1 VKPNIPKRFKAL
13 ESCLGILS
21 DPERELVL
29 APYLYH
35 GRIKELA
42 KLGSMTE
49 NALYK
54 KLGRLRN
61 RLRLCIGE
69 RLVQS

>member
-1 VKPNIPKRFKAL
+1 
-13 ESCLGILS
+13 
-21 DPERELVL
+21 LVL

-61 RLRLCIGE
+61 RLRLCISE